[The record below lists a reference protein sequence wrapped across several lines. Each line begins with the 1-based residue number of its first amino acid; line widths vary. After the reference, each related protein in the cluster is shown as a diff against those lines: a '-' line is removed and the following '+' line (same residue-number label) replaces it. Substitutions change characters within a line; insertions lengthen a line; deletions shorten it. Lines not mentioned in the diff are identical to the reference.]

1 MSTGDGQGAEA
12 KKEGDALVAFLL
24 ENRTLMNFASIIML
38 VFARWAT
45 VEVITNTLGM
55 TWWPPET
62 GIPADELFNNP
73 DRDQNINNGLI
84 IGLGAVCGT
93 LGFLI
98 QYFYRAAPYVDAS
111 MTATAALIIKQ
122 AASAAGVAVDAED
135 VLAKAE
141 ETAEA
146 AATAAVEEK
155 MAAVQEKVDSVAEAA
170 EAAGVAVK
178 ETPAKAEETPAKA
191 EEIQVDKVS
200 IKVEKDSVEE
210 TPVKVEE
217 APAEKTVTIESAAI
231 AREKKARARAQSEDD
246 KDKVKK
252 F

>member
-1 MSTGDGQGAEA
+1 MSAEDGQGEQT
-12 KKEGDALVAFLL
+12 KKEGDALVSFLL
-24 ENRTLMNFASIIML
+24 ENRTLMNFASIIMI
-38 VFARWAT
+38 VYAVWAT
-45 VEVITNTLGM
+45 IEVITNAYGA

-135 VLAKAE
+135 VMAKAE

-170 EAAGVAVK
+170 EAAGVALKEKSVK
-178 ETPAKAEETPAKA
+178 DKEAPA
-191 EEIQVDKVS
+191 
-200 IKVEKDSVEE
+200 EE
-210 TPVKVEE
+210 TPVKDKEAPVEVKSVKAEE

-231 AREKKARARAQSEDD
+231 AREKKARARAESKDD
-246 KDKVKK
+246 DGKAKK

>member
-1 MSTGDGQGAEA
+1 MSTGDGQGEEA
-12 KKEGDALVAFLL
+12 KKEGDALVSFLL
-24 ENRTLMNFASIIML
+24 ENRTLMNFASIIMIIYA
-38 VFARWAT
+38 VWAT
-45 VEVITNTLGM
+45 IEVITNAYGA

-73 DRDQNINNGLI
+73 DRTQNINNGLI

-135 VLAKAE
+135 VMAKAE

-146 AATAAVEEK
+146 VATAAVEEK
-155 MAAVQEKVDSVAEAA
+155 MAEGQEKVDSVAEAA
-170 EAAGVAVK
+170 EAAGVALKETSVK
-178 ETPAKAEETPAKA
+178 EKETPVETPAK
-191 EEIQVDKVS
+191 
-200 IKVEKDSVEE
+200 E
-210 TPVKVEE
+210 TPVKDKEAPVEVTSVKAEE

-231 AREKKARARAQSEDD
+231 AREKKARARAESEEDES
-246 KDKVKK
+246 KAKK

>member
-1 MSTGDGQGAEA
+1 MSTEDGQGAKG

-24 ENRTLMNFASIIML
+24 ENRTLMNFASIIMIIYA
-38 VFARWAT
+38 VWAT
-45 VEVITNTLGM
+45 IEVITNAYGA

-122 AASAAGVAVDAED
+122 AASASGVAVDAED
-135 VLAKAE
+135 VIAKAE
-141 ETAEA
+141 ESAEA
-146 AATAAVEEK
+146 AATAAVEEM

-170 EAAGVAVK
+170 ESVGVAAK
-178 ETPAKAEETPAKA
+178 ETSVKVEEKPV
-191 EEIQVDKVS
+191 EKVS
-200 IKVEKDSVEE
+200 IKAEKASAEE

-217 APAEKTVTIESAAI
+217 APTDKTVTIESAAS
-231 AREKKARARAQSEDD
+231 AREKKARARAQSE
-246 KDKVKK
+246 KDNNKTKK

>member
-1 MSTGDGQGAEA
+1 MSTEDGQGAEG

-24 ENRTLMNFASIIML
+24 ENRTLMNFASIIMIIYA
-38 VFARWAT
+38 VWAT
-45 VEVITNTLGM
+45 IEVITNAYGA

-122 AASAAGVAVDAED
+122 AASASGVAVDAED
-135 VLAKAE
+135 VIAKAE
-141 ETAEA
+141 ESAEA
-146 AATAAVEEK
+146 AATAAVEEM

-170 EAAGVAVK
+170 ESVDVVAK
-178 ETPAKAEETPAKA
+178 ETSVKVEEKPV
-191 EEIQVDKVS
+191 EKVS
-200 IKVEKDSVEE
+200 IKAEKASAEE

-217 APAEKTVTIESAAI
+217 APTDKTVTIESAAS
-231 AREKKARARAQSEDD
+231 AREKKARARAQAE
-246 KDKVKK
+246 KDNNKTKK